1 MQRKL
6 GKEEMQ
12 AMAERLSRVE
22 TKERKEQKAH
32 PMQLK
37 YDYDAKSRKYTEK
50 YIRIKKVSSLTQPSL
65 PPASCTC
72 ILQRPFYQGCI
83 AVQHALQLSKSR
95 HIRGTPTSEK
105 QEMNTRAGHRG
116 GADRIFEGAC

>member
-37 YDYDAKSRKYTEK
+37 YDYDATEQEVHRKVHQSQEG
-50 YIRIKKVSSLTQPSL
+50 
-65 PPASCTC
+65 
-72 ILQRPFYQGCI
+72 QRPSY
-83 AVQHALQLSKSR
+83 S
-95 HIRGTPTSEK
+95 TSF
-105 QEMNTRAGHRG
+105 ASH
-116 GADRIFEGAC
+116 